1 MNPVEKLR
9 YGRLASFL
17 LLILLMAFIAAE
29 TLFKPLPA
37 GAMLFLMAVLLLPL
51 AGFLRP
57 TWRGSPDSA
66 IWLSLV
72 LMPYFCWAALGAFAP
87 GLDGVLATLRALL
100 ISACF
105 TALMLLLRW
114 RRATASA

>member
-1 MNPVEKLR
+1 MNPLEKLR
-9 YGRLASFL
+9 YGRLASFSL
-17 LLILLMAFIAAE
+17 LVLLMAFIAVE

-37 GAMLFLMAVLLLPL
+37 GALLFLMAVLLLPL

-72 LMPYFCWAALGAFAP
+72 LMPYFCWAVLGAYAP
-87 GLDGVLATLRALL
+87 GLDGILAILRALL

-114 RRATASA
+114 GRAAATA